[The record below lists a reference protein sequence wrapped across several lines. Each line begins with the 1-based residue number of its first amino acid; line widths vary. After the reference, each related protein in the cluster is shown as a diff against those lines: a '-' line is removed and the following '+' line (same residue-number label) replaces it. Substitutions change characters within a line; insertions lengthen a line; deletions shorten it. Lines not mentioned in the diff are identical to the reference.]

1 MATPPTA
8 HPFHV
13 EVLAKLDADETD
25 AVTLLS
31 ERATEHDGVRP
42 LSEHVSLHLR
52 HGGDEGV
59 LHLLA
64 YGDGRGPLPHLAG
77 YAHLDVTDEVA
88 GSSAEVVVDPAWRQH
103 GIGRLLVDTVRA
115 ETPDGRLRLWAH
127 GESPA
132 ASGLASAMGFT
143 KMRELL
149 QLRRSLSA
157 PMPVADVPE
166 GITIRTFHPG
176 QDDDAW
182 VALNALIFAEHP
194 EQGSLSTDDLHRRLV
209 EPWFDPAGFF
219 LAERDGQ
226 MVGYHWTKVHGGEAV
241 VHDHDGHGP
250 HTHEQHGHEPIGEVY
265 VVGVHPS
272 ERGTG
277 LGTALILT
285 GLHHLRAAG
294 LLEAMLYVDA
304 DNTVAIA
311 AYNRLGFT
319 HWDSDVQFQS
329 PRGFPQRDE

>member
-1 MATPPTA
+1 MSERQ
-8 HPFHV
+8 FHV
-13 EVLAKLDADETD
+13 EVLTKLDADETD
-25 AVTLLS
+25 AVTLLA

-59 LHLLA
+59 HHLLA

-88 GSSAEVVVDPAWRQH
+88 GSSAEVVVDPAWRRN
-103 GIGRLLVDTVRA
+103 GVGRLLVDAVRA

-132 ASGLASAMGFT
+132 ASGLADSLGFGKT
-143 KMRELL
+143 RELL

-157 PMPVADVPE
+157 PIPPAKVPA
-166 GITIRTFHPG
+166 GITLRTFTPG
-176 QDDDAW
+176 ADDEAW
-182 VALNALIFAEHP
+182 TALNALIFADHP
-194 EQGSLSTDDLHRRLV
+194 EQGALALADLHRRMA
-209 EPWFDPAGFF
+209 EPWFDAAGFF
-219 LAERDGQ
+219 LADRDGDL
-226 MVGYHWTKVHGGEAV
+226 VGYHWTKVHGGEPIV
-241 VHDHDGHGP
+241 HEHDHHGP
-250 HTHEQHGHEPIGEVY
+250 HTHEAHGHEAIGEVY

-285 GLHHLRAAG
+285 GLHHLRSAG

-304 DNTVAIA
+304 DNTAAIA
-311 AYNRLGFT
+311 AYRRLGFT
-319 HWDSDVQFQS
+319 HWDSDVQFRS
-329 PRGFPQRDE
+329 PA